1 MKDINEKWLYK
12 YKDLTQKVVGAAM
25 VHKSNKG
32 CKKCKKCKK

>member
-12 YKDLTQKVVGAAM
+12 DLTQEIIGAAM

-32 CKKCKKCKK
+32 CKKCKK